1 MSDVTYALKFYNAA
15 GTLLETYVD
24 LFDLGVARS
33 GNEPPALSLRLPS
46 GVISSANLVPDARLE
61 LVRTGTDGVARRV
74 FGTMFLLTAWSSG
87 YSGNEADLTISARGA
102 SALLERRIVKYTSGS
117 AEASKTDY
125 ADDMMRDIVRENFGS
140 GAGTGRDWSSSLT
153 VEADTSLAPSVSK
166 SFAWRIVRNVLD
178 DLCEA
183 SAQNASPVRLFY
195 DVPYEA
201 TGFVFRVYTGQRGTD
216 RRLLMTLDSAAGDVQ
231 DARLFRDY
239 ASEKTYAIVGGQGE
253 GAARTLVYVEDTTR
267 YDGSPF
273 ARKETFVDARN
284 YVSSTGM
291 SDEGAAAL
299 YDARRLVTFAG
310 RINTGA
316 YEYGKDW
323 EFGDRLY
330 VMHEGVRVDCT
341 VHSVSIRLA
350 QGREDV
356 VAELRSL

>member
-1 MSDVTYALKFYNAA
+1 MSDATYALKFYNSA

-33 GNEPPALSLRLPS
+33 GNEPPALTVRLPS

-61 LVRTGTDGVARRV
+61 LVRTGTDGTARRV
-74 FGTMFLLTAWSSG
+74 FGTMFLLAGWSSG
-87 YSGNEADLTISARGA
+87 YSGNEADLTLSARGA
-102 SALLERRIVKYTSGS
+102 ACLLERRIVKYTAGS
-117 AEASKTDY
+117 AEASKTAN
-125 ADDMMRDIVRENFGS
+125 ADNMMRAIVRENFGS
-140 GAGTGRDWSSSLT
+140 GAGAGRDWSSNLS
-153 VEADTSLAPSVSK
+153 VEADASLAPSVSK

-183 SAQNASPVRLFY
+183 SAQNAAPVRLFY
-195 DVPYEA
+195 DIPYEG

-216 RRLLMTLDSAAGDVQ
+216 RRLMMTLDSAAGDVQ
-231 DARLFRDY
+231 DARLSRDY
-239 ASEKTYAIVGGQGE
+239 GGEKTYAIVGGQGE
-253 GAARTLVYVEDTTR
+253 GAGRALVYVEDTTR

-273 ARKETFVDARN
+273 ARKEVWVDARN
-284 YVSSTGM
+284 YTSSTGM

-330 VMHEGVRVDCT
+330 VTHEGLRVDCI
-341 VHSVSIRLA
+341 VHSVAIRLSG
-350 QGREDV
+350 GREDV